1 VGLPST
7 KSDPSA
13 TFGDD
18 VQAVRDATVA
28 ETTQQHDVV
37 VVVHSYG
44 GQVGN
49 SEIKG
54 LTPLGQDTAGSSGHV
69 LGIAMI
75 ATGFTV
81 TGVSFLDG
89 AGGKPPPS
97 WKLDPKSGFAIVVAE
112 PREMFYHDLPR
123 GGQ

>member
-1 VGLPST
+1 
-7 KSDPSA
+7 
-13 TFGDD
+13 
-18 VQAVRDATVA
+18 
-28 ETTQQHDVV
+28 
-37 VVVHSYG
+37 
-44 GQVGN
+44 VGN

-89 AGGKPPPS
+89 AGGKPPQS
-97 WKLDPKSGFAIVVAE
+97 WKLDPESGFAIIVAE
-112 PREMFYHDLPR
+112 PREMFYYDLPR